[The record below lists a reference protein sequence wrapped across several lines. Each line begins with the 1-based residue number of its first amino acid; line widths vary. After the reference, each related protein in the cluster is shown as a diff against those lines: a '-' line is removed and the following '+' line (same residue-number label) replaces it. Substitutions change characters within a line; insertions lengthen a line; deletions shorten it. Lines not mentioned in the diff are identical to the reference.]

1 MSAAATILKIRSMQT
16 LAKMGAGRA
25 AALTWVAAFSA
36 FGLPGHAFADG
47 LPTFNDPVVN
57 TFVKSY
63 SQFVDSYVDAAKTG
77 DTAKLAGIQA
87 KESELQ
93 QQLAQL
99 TQPNGKVKQDEG
111 ASFQIFLA
119 TYKEKILPYY
129 KYSVA
134 EVNTFVTKYAQFVDS
149 YVAAAKAG
157 DAAKLAGTKA
167 KQEKEFQQQAVQAA
181 GKLKKVDGKLFQ
193 EDALFPEFLTTYTQK
208 IASSIALSYKYIDES
223 INTFVEKYSKFADDY
238 VAAFK
243 AAQSGDTSDLTSIQ
257 SRATEIQ
264 AEAVP
269 TANKVKAGEST
280 IFQSF
285 IAQEVAKI
293 NDASK

>member
-1 MSAAATILKIRSMQT
+1 MKTSGDMRSIQVASLV
-16 LAKMGAGRA
+16 LA
-25 AALTWVAAFSA
+25 VAFSVSE
-36 FGLPGHAFADG
+36 FTGRAFADS
-47 LPTFNDPVVN
+47 LPTFSDPVVN

-111 ASFQIFLA
+111 ASFQTFLA

-134 EVNTFVTKYAQFVDS
+134 DVNTFITKYAQFVDS

-167 KQEKEFQQQAVQAA
+167 KEEKEFQQQAIQAA
-181 GKLKKVDGKLFQ
+181 GKLKKVDGKLFR

-238 VAAFK
+238 VAAVK
-243 AAQSGDTSDLTSIQ
+243 AAQAGDTSDLTGIQ

-269 TANKVKAGEST
+269 
-280 IFQSF
+280 
-285 IAQEVAKI
+285 
-293 NDASK
+293 

>member
-1 MSAAATILKIRSMQT
+1 M
-16 LAKMGAGRA
+16 RA
-25 AALTWVAAFSA
+25 RWVAALRLAAPFFV
-36 FGLPGHAFADG
+36 FGLTGRALADG
-47 LPTFNDPVVN
+47 LPTFSDPVVN
-57 TFVKSY
+57 TFVKTY

-77 DTAKLAGIQA
+77 DTAKLTGIQA

-99 TQPNGKVKQDEG
+99 TQPNGKVKPDES
-111 ASFQIFLA
+111 AQFQTFLA
-119 TYKEKILPYY
+119 TYKQKILPYY

-134 EVNTFVTKYAQFVDS
+134 DVNTFVTKYAQFVES
-149 YVAAAKAG
+149 YVAAAKTG

-167 KQEKEFQQQAVQAA
+167 KEEKEFLQQAVQAA

-208 IASSIALSYKYIDES
+208 IASFIALSYKYIDES

-238 VAAFK
+238 VAALK
-243 AAQSGDTSDLTSIQ
+243 AAQAGDTSNLTSIQ

>member
-1 MSAAATILKIRSMQT
+1 MKTSAKMSA
-16 LAKMGAGRA
+16 GWV
-25 AALTWVAAFSA
+25 AALTLAAAFSA
-36 FGLPGHAFADG
+36 FGLAGRAFADA
-47 LPTFNDPVVN
+47 LPTFSDPVVN
-57 TFVKSY
+57 TFVKTY

-99 TQPNGKVKQDEG
+99 TQPNGKVKPDES
-111 ASFQIFLA
+111 AQFQTFLA
-119 TYKEKILPYY
+119 TYKQKILPYY

-134 EVNTFVTKYAQFVDS
+134 DVNTFVTKYAQFVES
-149 YVAAAKAG
+149 YVAAAKTG
-157 DAAKLAGTKA
+157 DAAKLAATKA
-167 KQEKEFQQQAVQAA
+167 KEEKEFQQLAIQTA

-193 EDALFPEFLTTYTQK
+193 EDTLFPEFLTTYTQK

-238 VAAFK
+238 VAALK
-243 AAQSGDTSDLTSIQ
+243 AAQAGDTSNLTSIQ

>member
-1 MSAAATILKIRSMQT
+1 MKTS
-16 LAKMGAGRA
+16 AKMRAGWV
-25 AALTWVAAFSA
+25 AALTLAAAFSA
-36 FGLPGHAFADG
+36 FGLAGRAFADG
-47 LPTFNDPVVN
+47 LPTFSDPVVN
-57 TFVKSY
+57 TFVKTY

-77 DTAKLAGIQA
+77 DTTKLAGIQA

-111 ASFQIFLA
+111 AKFQTFLA

-134 EVNTFVTKYAQFVDS
+134 DVNTFVTKYAQFVES
-149 YVAAAKAG
+149 YVAAAKTG
-157 DAAKLAGTKA
+157 DTTKLAGTKA
-167 KQEKEFQQQAVQAA
+167 KEEKEFQQLAIQTA

-193 EDALFPEFLTTYTQK
+193 EDTLFPEFLTTYTQK
-208 IASSIALSYKYIDES
+208 IASSIALSYKYIDDS

-238 VAAFK
+238 VAAVK
-243 AAQSGDTSDLTSIQ
+243 AAQAGDTSNLTSIQ

-264 AEAVP
+264 AAAVP

-285 IAQEVAKI
+285 IAQEGAKI

>member
-1 MSAAATILKIRSMQT
+1 MR
-16 LAKMGAGRA
+16 AGWL

-36 FGLPGHAFADG
+36 FGLSGHAFADG
-47 LPTFNDPVVN
+47 LPTFSDPAVN
-57 TFVKSY
+57 TFVKTY

-111 ASFQIFLA
+111 AKFQTFLA

-129 KYSVA
+129 KYSIA
-134 EVNTFVTKYAQFVDS
+134 DVNTFVTKYAQFVDS
-149 YVAAAKAG
+149 YVAAARAG
-157 DAAKLAGTKA
+157 DAAKLADTKA
-167 KQEKEFQQQAVQAA
+167 KEEKEFQQQAIQVA

-193 EDALFPEFLTTYTQK
+193 EDTLFPEFLTTYTQK
-208 IASSIALSYKYIDES
+208 IASTIALSYRYIDES

-238 VAAFK
+238 VTALK
-243 AAQSGDTSDLTSIQ
+243 AAQAGDTSGLTTIQ

-264 AEAVP
+264 TEAVP
-269 TANKVKAGEST
+269 TANKVKTGEST

>member
-16 LAKMGAGRA
+16 LAKMGAGRP

-47 LPTFNDPVVN
+47 PPTFSDPVVN

-111 ASFQIFLA
+111 ASFRLFS
-119 TYKEKILPYY
+119 PP
-129 KYSVA
+129 
-134 EVNTFVTKYAQFVDS
+134 TKRRYCRI
-149 YVAAAKAG
+149 
-157 DAAKLAGTKA
+157 TN
-167 KQEKEFQQQAVQAA
+167 
-181 GKLKKVDGKLFQ
+181 
-193 EDALFPEFLTTYTQK
+193 
-208 IASSIALSYKYIDES
+208 IASRMLIPSLR
-223 INTFVEKYSKFADDY
+223 NM
-238 VAAFK
+238 
-243 AAQSGDTSDLTSIQ
+243 L
-257 SRATEIQ
+257 
-264 AEAVP
+264 
-269 TANKVKAGEST
+269 NL
-280 IFQSF
+280 
-285 IAQEVAKI
+285 
-293 NDASK
+293 

>member
-1 MSAAATILKIRSMQT
+1 MR
-16 LAKMGAGRA
+16 AGWL
-25 AALTWVAAFSA
+25 AALTWAAAFSA
-36 FGLPGHAFADG
+36 FGLSGHAFADG
-47 LPTFNDPVVN
+47 LPTFSDPAVN
-57 TFVKSY
+57 TFVKTY

-111 ASFQIFLA
+111 AKFQTFLA

-134 EVNTFVTKYAQFVDS
+134 DVNTFVTKYAQFVDS
-149 YVAAAKAG
+149 YVAAARAG
-157 DAAKLAGTKA
+157 DAAKLADTKA
-167 KQEKEFQQQAVQAA
+167 KEEKEFQQQAIQVA

-193 EDALFPEFLTTYTQK
+193 EDTLFPEFLTTYTQK
-208 IASSIALSYKYIDES
+208 IASTIALSYRYIDES

-238 VAAFK
+238 VTALN
-243 AAQSGDTSDLTSIQ
+243 AAQAGDTSGLTTIQ

-264 AEAVP
+264 TEAVP
-269 TANKVKAGEST
+269 TANKVKTGEST

>member
-1 MSAAATILKIRSMQT
+1 M
-16 LAKMGAGRA
+16 RA
-25 AALTWVAAFSA
+25 RWVAALRLAAPFFV
-36 FGLPGHAFADG
+36 FGLTGRALADG
-47 LPTFNDPVVN
+47 LPTFSDPVVN
-57 TFVKSY
+57 TFVKTY

-111 ASFQIFLA
+111 AKFHTFLA

-134 EVNTFVTKYAQFVDS
+134 DVNTFVTKYAQFVES
-149 YVAAAKAG
+149 YMAAAKTG

-167 KQEKEFQQQAVQAA
+167 KEEKEFQQQAIQAA

-238 VAAFK
+238 VAALK
-243 AAQSGDTSDLTSIQ
+243 AAQAGDTSNLTSIQ

>member
-1 MSAAATILKIRSMQT
+1 
-16 LAKMGAGRA
+16 
-25 AALTWVAAFSA
+25 
-36 FGLPGHAFADG
+36 
-47 LPTFNDPVVN
+47 
-57 TFVKSY
+57 
-63 SQFVDSYVDAAKTG
+63 
-77 DTAKLAGIQA
+77 
-87 KESELQ
+87 
-93 QQLAQL
+93 
-99 TQPNGKVKQDEG
+99 VKQDEG
-111 ASFQIFLA
+111 AKFQTFLA

-134 EVNTFVTKYAQFVDS
+134 DVNTFVTKYAQFVES
-149 YVAAAKAG
+149 YVAAAKTG
-157 DAAKLAGTKA
+157 DGAKLAGTKA
-167 KQEKEFQQQAVQAA
+167 KEEKEFQQLAIQTA

-193 EDALFPEFLTTYTQK
+193 EDTLFPEFLATYTQK

-238 VAAFK
+238 VAAVK
-243 AAQSGDTSDLTSIQ
+243 AAQAGDTANLTSIQ

-285 IAQEVAKI
+285 IAQEGAKI
-293 NDASK
+293 NEASK

>member
-1 MSAAATILKIRSMQT
+1 VSAAVAISKIRAMKT
-16 LAKMGAGRA
+16 AGKMRAGWV
-25 AALTWVAAFSA
+25 AALTLAAAFSA
-36 FGLPGHAFADG
+36 FGLAGRAFADA
-47 LPTFNDPVVN
+47 LPTFGDPVVN
-57 TFVKSY
+57 TFVKTY

-111 ASFQIFLA
+111 AKFQTFLA

-134 EVNTFVTKYAQFVDS
+134 DVNTFVTKYAQFVES
-149 YVAAAKAG
+149 YVTAAKTG
-157 DAAKLAGTKA
+157 DAGKLASTKA
-167 KQEKEFQQQAVQAA
+167 KEEKEFQQQAIQAA

-193 EDALFPEFLTTYTQK
+193 EDTLFPEFLTTYTQK
-208 IASSIALSYKYIDES
+208 IASSIALSYKYVDES

-238 VAAFK
+238 VAAVK
-243 AAQSGDTSDLTSIQ
+243 AAQAGDTSNLTSIQ

-293 NDASK
+293 NDAAK

>member
-1 MSAAATILKIRSMQT
+1 MR
-16 LAKMGAGRA
+16 AGWL

-36 FGLPGHAFADG
+36 FGLSGHAFADG
-47 LPTFNDPVVN
+47 LPTFSDPAVN
-57 TFVKSY
+57 TFVKTY

-111 ASFQIFLA
+111 AKFQTFLA

-129 KYSVA
+129 KYSIA
-134 EVNTFVTKYAQFVDS
+134 DVNTFVTKYAQFVDS
-149 YVAAAKAG
+149 YVAAARAG
-157 DAAKLAGTKA
+157 DAAKLADTKA
-167 KQEKEFQQQAVQAA
+167 KEEKEFQQQAIQAA

-238 VAAFK
+238 VAALK
-243 AAQSGDTSDLTSIQ
+243 AAQAGDTSDLTSIQ

>member
-1 MSAAATILKIRSMQT
+1 MSAAATILKIRSMRI
-16 LAKMGAGRA
+16 LAKMRAGWV
-25 AALTWVAAFSA
+25 AALTSAAAFSA
-36 FGLPGHAFADG
+36 FGLSGSAFADG
-47 LPTFNDPVVN
+47 LPTFSDPVVN
-57 TFVKSY
+57 TFVKTY

-111 ASFQIFLA
+111 AKFQTFLA

-129 KYSVA
+129 KYSLA
-134 EVNTFVTKYAQFVDS
+134 DVNTFVTKYAQFVDS

-167 KQEKEFQQQAVQAA
+167 KEEKEFQQQAIQAA

-238 VAAFK
+238 VAALK
-243 AAQSGDTSDLTSIQ
+243 AAQAGDTSDLTSIQ

>member
-1 MSAAATILKIRSMQT
+1 MR
-16 LAKMGAGRA
+16 AGWL

-36 FGLPGHAFADG
+36 FGLSGHAFADG
-47 LPTFNDPVVN
+47 LPTFSDPAVN
-57 TFVKSY
+57 TFVKTY

-111 ASFQIFLA
+111 AKFQTFLA

-134 EVNTFVTKYAQFVDS
+134 DVNTFVTKYAQFVDS
-149 YVAAAKAG
+149 YVAAARAG
-157 DAAKLAGTKA
+157 DAAKLADTKA
-167 KQEKEFQQQAVQAA
+167 KEEKEFQQQAIQVA

-193 EDALFPEFLTTYTQK
+193 EDTLFPEFLTTYTQK
-208 IASSIALSYKYIDES
+208 IASTIALSYRYIDES

-238 VAAFK
+238 VTALN
-243 AAQSGDTSDLTSIQ
+243 AAQAGDTSGLTTIQ

-264 AEAVP
+264 TEAVP
-269 TANKVKAGEST
+269 TANKVKTGEST